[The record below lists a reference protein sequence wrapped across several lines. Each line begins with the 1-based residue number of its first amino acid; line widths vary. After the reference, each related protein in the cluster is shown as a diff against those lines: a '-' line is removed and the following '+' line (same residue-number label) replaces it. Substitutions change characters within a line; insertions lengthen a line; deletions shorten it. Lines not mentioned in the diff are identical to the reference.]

1 MSKFKVW
8 MILYIIISAINFNI
22 SGADD
27 AENNLI
33 LETEQVTELK

>member
-8 MILYIIISAINFNI
+8 MILYIIISAINLNI
-22 SGADD
+22 SYADD
-27 AENNLI
+27 SENNLN

>member
-8 MILYIIISAINFNI
+8 MILYIIIAAINLNI
-22 SGADD
+22 SYADD
-27 AENNLI
+27 AENNLN

>member
-8 MILYIIISAINFNI
+8 MILYIIISAINLNI
-22 SGADD
+22 SYSDD
-27 AENNLI
+27 AENNLN